1 MWVNSENVFGKMNL
15 FILAESRPY
24 YRFIYK
30 PVSIKKQKKKVIGKL
45 NYNPADSILKWIW
58 FSDVPYAIG

>member
-15 FILAESRPY
+15 FMLAESRPY

-30 PVSIKKQKKKVIGKL
+30 PVSIKKKIGKL
-45 NYNPADSILKWIW
+45 NYNPSDSILKWIW

>member
-15 FILAESRPY
+15 FMLAESSPY

-30 PVSIKKQKKKVIGKL
+30 PVSIKKQKIDWKAKL
-45 NYNPADSILKWIW
+45 
-58 FSDVPYAIG
+58 